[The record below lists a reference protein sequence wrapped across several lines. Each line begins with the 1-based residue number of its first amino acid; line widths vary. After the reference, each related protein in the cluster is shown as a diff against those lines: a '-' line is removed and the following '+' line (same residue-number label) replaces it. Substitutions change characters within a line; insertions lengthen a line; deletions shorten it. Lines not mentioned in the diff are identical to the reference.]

1 MKQILTTVVAIL
13 IITCTQAQNN
23 SLTINI
29 SNIQNHNSSL
39 FIGIYDNEINFKS
52 KTDALDSLIVIPKE
66 NTKEVKFTNLVTGE
80 YAVAIFQDLNNNGKL
95 DSGKFNIPK
104 EPVGISNYGTKK
116 VFSPPTYDKAKIKI
130 NGDTIVS
137 IPLISK

>member
-1 MKQILTTVVAIL
+1 MKQILTTVIAIL

-39 FIGIYDNEINFKS
+39 FIGIYDNKINFKS

-66 NTKEVKFTNLVTGE
+66 NTKKVKFTNLPKGE
-80 YAVAIFQDLNNNGKL
+80 YAIAIFQDINNNGKL
-95 DSGKFNIPK
+95 DSGKFNIPN

-116 VFSPPTYDKAKIKI
+116 VISPPTFNKAKIKI